1 MTYRTLLVAYV
12 DYTDTDWQTIKTRN
26 NNFVSETDRSV
37 IENDLII
44 VAIFGLQDPLRP
56 GVRDAV
62 KQS

>member
-12 DYTDTDWQTIKTRN
+12 DYTDTDWQTIKSRN

>member
-26 NNFVSETDRSV
+26 NNFVSETDRSI